1 MKQVENFKLILKQ
14 GLNIPVVSCSFVL
27 YSENIDGTKEYE
39 KINGEYIKLDKPLK
53 LKMFGVYR
61 HSFGCELK
69 YALKQWGC
77 VKQILSFNRF
87 YHSVGRDK
95 SYIQMGTK
103 FNILMLPVIY
113 LYALIDTKMF
123 HKVAFV

>member
-1 MKQVENFKLILKQ
+1 MKKVKSLKLALRQ
-14 GLNIPVVSCSFVL
+14 ALNIPAVSCSFVL

-39 KINGEYIKLDKPLK
+39 KVNGEYIKLDEPIK
-53 LKMFGVYR
+53 LKMLGVYR

-69 YALKQWGC
+69 DALKQWGC

-87 YHSVGRDK
+87 YHSIGRDK
-95 SYIQMGTK
+95 SYLQMGTK
-103 FNILMLPVIY
+103 FNVLLLPVVY
-113 LYALIDTKMF
+113 LYALIDTRMF